1 MGARHARARLRM
13 DHRLAIGIDLGGTR
27 LRAALVDATGE
38 IHARAAT
45 PTDVAGGPS
54 GVIAQISALLAEL
67 GVDLSR
73 PDLAGIGVCAPGPL
87 DSETGVVLGI
97 PTLPGWEGFPLRSAL
112 ETAFGKPVVV
122 ENDGIAAANGE
133 WRHGA
138 AQGLAN
144 FVYVTVSTGIGGG
157 VVVDGRLLRGRRGMI
172 AHVGH
177 MVIDPQG
184 PVCSC
189 GATGCFEAIASG
201 NALGAAGRQRAA
213 EKPDSPL
220 GRRNALSP
228 LDAPA
233 IVAAAREGDAMATA
247 LLDREARYLGL
258 GFSNLAHLFSPQ
270 AIVMGGGVSQAFD
283 LLSPG
288 IRHTLETTALPPFRD
303 VAVLPSALGD
313 NAGIIGAALLVWDR
327 GRQAI

>member
-1 MGARHARARLRM
+1 MG
-13 DHRLAIGIDLGGTR
+13 DNLAIGIDLGGTR
-27 LRAALVDATGE
+27 LRAALVDAMGE
-38 IHARAAT
+38 IRARAAA

-54 GVIAQISALLAEL
+54 GVIAQIRGLLTEL
-67 GVDLSR
+67 GVDLAR

-97 PTLPGWEGFPLRSAL
+97 PTLPGWEGFPLRAAL
-112 ETAFGKPVVV
+112 EQSFGKKVVV

-138 AQGLAN
+138 AQGLSH

-213 EKPDSPL
+213 DSPDTPL
-220 GRRNALSP
+220 GRRNAVTP

-233 IVAAAREGDAMATA
+233 IVAAAREGDAIAID
-247 LLDREARYLGL
+247 LLDREARTLGI
-258 GFSNLAHLFSPQ
+258 GFSNLAHLYSPQ

-283 LLSPG
+283 LLYPG
-288 IRHTLETTALPPFRD
+288 IRRTLEATALPPFRD

-327 GRQAI
+327 GRQSA